1 MRQLWPSSLLSL
13 AYVRPARALATR
25 LARPGH
31 SAGHSST
38 AGARGG
44 ALTHWTVAEEQGHRC
59 DVPELPC
66 ETRLEVFSVAQGV
79 STLGCLL
86 SVELSMALGSSVVTK
101 PMRMLTRRLVRPGG
115 GRFRSVREYSTTA
128 QVQEAIGVLSPF
140 VLCCTV
146 LQGSQQ

>member
-1 MRQLWPSSLLSL
+1 M
-13 AYVRPARALATR
+13 
-25 LARPGH
+25 
-31 SAGHSST
+31 
-38 AGARGG
+38 
-44 ALTHWTVAEEQGHRC
+44 
-59 DVPELPC
+59 
-66 ETRLEVFSVAQGV
+66 AQGV

-128 QVQEAIGVLSPF
+128 QVQEAIGVLSPL